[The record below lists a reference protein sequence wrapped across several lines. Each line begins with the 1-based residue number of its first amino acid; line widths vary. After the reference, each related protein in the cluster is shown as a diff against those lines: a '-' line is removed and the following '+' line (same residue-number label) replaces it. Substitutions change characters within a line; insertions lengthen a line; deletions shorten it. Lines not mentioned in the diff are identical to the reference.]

1 MRTFSHT
8 THPISLSHSF
18 SPAPFSIHNT
28 QITRIH
34 PKFYRFIFS
43 LMCICLFLVKWNFF
57 VLCSIAYLLF
67 AHLSLFV
74 CLISHYSQFL
84 YVSLSVFSFFSIV
97 FNLYMC
103 FLHLSWSW
111 FLEFVCTYFHRKL
124 IFVVFSVNS
133 LQEVILPKN
142 KGSLGFSIIG
152 GTDHSCV
159 PFGANEPGIFI
170 SHVSILFVI
179 IRHKIIWALKLGLNS
194 IERKF
199 VARLKGWNWFWLLR
213 CSVEYAQ

>member
-28 QITRIH
+28 QIARIH

-67 AHLSLFV
+67 AHLSLLFASFHTIRNFYM
-74 CLISHYSQFL
+74 CLFL
-84 YVSLSVFSFFSIV
+84 SSLFFSTV

-170 SHVSILFVI
+170 SHVSILFV
-179 IRHKIIWALKLGLNS
+179 RHKIIWALKLGLNS

-213 CSVEYAQ
+213 CSVGYAQ